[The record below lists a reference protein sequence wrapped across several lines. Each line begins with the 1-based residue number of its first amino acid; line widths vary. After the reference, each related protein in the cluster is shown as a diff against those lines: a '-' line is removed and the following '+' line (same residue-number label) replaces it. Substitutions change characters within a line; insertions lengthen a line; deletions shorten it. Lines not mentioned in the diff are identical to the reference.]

1 MTVGID
7 IVDIKRIGVLIK
19 KYDSRFLNKVFSEK
33 ELKEWETRGKRMSY
47 LAGRFA
53 TKEAFS
59 KAAKIKGLKWK
70 DVESLGTIPEIQLK
84 DKKLKNV
91 NLSISHTEKL
101 ATAIVVI
108 T

>member
-33 ELKEWETRGKRMSY
+33 ELKEWETRGKRLSY

-59 KAAKIKGLKWK
+59 KAVKIKGLNWK
-70 DVESLGTIPEIQLK
+70 DVESLGVIPEIKLK
-84 DKKLKNV
+84 NKKLKNV
-91 NLSISHTEKL
+91 KLSISHTEKL
-101 ATAIVVI
+101 ATAVVVI